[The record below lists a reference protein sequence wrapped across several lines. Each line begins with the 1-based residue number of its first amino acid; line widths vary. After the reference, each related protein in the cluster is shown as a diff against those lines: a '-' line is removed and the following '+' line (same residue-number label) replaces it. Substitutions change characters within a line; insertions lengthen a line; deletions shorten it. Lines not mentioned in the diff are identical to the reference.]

1 MRHDNAPTGMCGRL
15 RDPYPLSPL
24 VRFRVYG
31 SAAARREATPPPT
44 RTSVNQVRQLCPE
57 QRPIGIE
64 LRAALDD
71 LGLEQHPALQTLR
84 EPEMG
89 ANVFSRPR
97 TWSDPVRFFSQVR
110 GSPLDSVRR

>member
-1 MRHDNAPTGMCGRL
+1 MSGHP
-15 RDPYPLSPL
+15 RDQYPPSPF

-31 SAAARREATPPPT
+31 SKAARSAATPPLA
-44 RTSVNQVRQLCPE
+44 RASVNPVRHLCPE

-71 LGLEQHPALQTLR
+71 LGLEHHPALQTLR

-89 ANVFSRPR
+89 ANVFSRPQ
-97 TWSDPVRFFSQVR
+97 TQHDPIRFFSQVN
-110 GSPLDSVRR
+110 GS